1 MGAVPRMS
9 LPPRPGPRKVRP
21 LAGAAAAAVS
31 LLVTACG
38 RSPAPPPPVR
48 IGVHGDPVSLDPHGQ
63 AELLSLAILGNV
75 HESLTVLDREIKLGP
90 ALAES
95 WESPDDLTWR
105 FRLRPDAR
113 FHDGRPVEAEDVV
126 ASLARAR
133 RVPGGGVGSY
143 VVAVASA
150 RALGPRSVEVVTARP
165 FAGLLNK
172 LAVVAVVPRD
182 APAPLSAPVGNGP
195 YRVAAYEKGRRL
207 RLDPVRGP
215 GRPADLP
222 PLEFYPVRDPS
233 ERTERLLRGELD
245 VVQDLAAD
253 LLPQVGAARGCRVA
267 ITTSPVVEFLHF
279 SRSDPR
285 FADPRVREAFD
296 LALDR
301 SALARNAFRG
311 HAQPATQI
319 VGPGVFGYD
328 PAIPARH
335 RDLARARSLLGA
347 AGYGEGFDVRLEY
360 RQGRDATEIAR
371 QLGEAGIHVTPVAHP
386 WPPLFAR
393 LSARSVP
400 FYYGGVAAPSAD
412 ASDIFDS
419 FVHSP
424 DPSRGYGGTNHSGYS
439 NPEVDRLVER
449 IGETRS
455 LKERQALLQQGMR
468 LLAEDRWILPLVIPY
483 DLYGVSSGLSWEPRL
498 DRRLLGVEMRWARP
512 RG

>member
-1 MGAVPRMS
+1 MS
-9 LPPRPGPRKVRP
+9 LPERPGSRQVRP
-21 LAGAAAAAVS
+21 PTAAAAAAVAF
-31 LLVTACG
+31 LVTACG
-38 RSPAPPPPVR
+38 QPPAAPPPVR

-75 HESLTVLDREIKLGP
+75 HEALTVLDREIKLGP

-113 FHDGRPVEAEDVV
+113 FHDGRAVEAEDVV

-143 VVAVASA
+143 VVAVASS
-150 RALGPRSVEVVTARP
+150 RALGPRTVEVVTTRP

-182 APAPLSAPVGNGP
+182 APAPLAAPVGNGP
-195 YRVAAYEKGRRL
+195 YRVSAYEKGRRL
-207 RLDPVRGP
+207 RLDPVAGP
-215 GRPADLP
+215 GLPADLP
-222 PLEFYPVRDPS
+222 PLEFFPLRDPA

-245 VVQDLAAD
+245 LVQDLSPD
-253 LLPQVGAARGCRVA
+253 LLPQVEAAKGYRVA
-267 ITTSPVVEFLHF
+267 VTTSPVVEFLHF

-301 SALARNAFRG
+301 AALVRNAFRG
-311 HAQPATQI
+311 RAQPATQI

-328 PAIPARH
+328 PSIPARG
-335 RDLARARSLLGA
+335 RDLARARSLLA
-347 AGYGEGFDVRLEY
+347 DAGYAGGLDVRLEY
-360 RQGRDATEIAR
+360 RQGRDAAEIAR
-371 QLGEAGIHVTPVAHP
+371 QLGEAGIRVTPVAHP

-424 DPSRGYGGTNHSGYS
+424 DPARGYGGTNHSGYS

-455 LKERQALLQQGMR
+455 LRERQALLQQGMR

-483 DLYGVSSGLSWEPRL
+483 DLYGVTRDLAWEPRL
-498 DRRLLGVEMRWARP
+498 DRRLFGAEMRWSRP
-512 RG
+512 RKEAAGS